1 MITPL
6 VATDVQRMTAGSA
19 SRTCAASSRPAV
31 THYCCAP
38 PASSTTPYPY
48 PYPYRLAAMTRSQRT
63 TLSTS
68 IRYRCR
74 VVVEVDEATGAV
86 LQGDVSSNA
95 YRVVFRSYRFVEA

>member
-31 THYCCAP
+31 THHRCAL
-38 PASSTTPYPY
+38 PASSTT

-86 LQGDVSSNA
+86 LQGDVSGNA